1 MLRFAREGPVYFRD
15 CGLRRQ
21 QKTDIGIGDRDA
33 QSTERKNQTEP
44 GALFH
49 TDQGCIYTHPAFG
62 NTLERLGATQSLSR
76 KGNCLDNA
84 VIESFNGTMKCEWF
98 YPKYGT
104 ERWDLTFEQVAQM
117 VFDYVNYYNEERI
130 QKKLGY
136 LTPTEY
142 RRQIA
147 QNQ

>member
-1 MLRFAREGPVYFRD
+1 
-15 CGLRRQ
+15 
-21 QKTDIGIGDRDA
+21 
-33 QSTERKNQTEP
+33 
-44 GALFH
+44 
-49 TDQGCIYTHPAFG
+49 
-62 NTLERLGATQSLSR
+62 
-76 KGNCLDNA
+76 
-84 VIESFNGTMKCEWF
+84 MKCEWF

-104 ERWDLTFEQVAQM
+104 GRWDLTFEQVAQM
-117 VFDYVNYYNEERI
+117 LFDYVNYYNEERI